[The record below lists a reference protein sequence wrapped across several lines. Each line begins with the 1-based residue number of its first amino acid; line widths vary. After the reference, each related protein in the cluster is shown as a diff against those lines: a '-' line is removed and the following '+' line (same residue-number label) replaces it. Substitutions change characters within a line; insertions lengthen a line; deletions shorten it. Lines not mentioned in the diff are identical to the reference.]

1 MASRKGRNR
10 FARVVASDLSEAEQ
24 RTLVTLA
31 LSVLE
36 QRHRPGTALGRP
48 AEVTE
53 YLRLKLGD
61 RGNEVF
67 GCLFL
72 DTRHQLISAE
82 EMFQGTIDGATVYPR
97 VVLQRALNV
106 NAAAV
111 ILFHNHPSGVA
122 EPSEADRTITLKI
135 AKALALVDIRLL
147 DHLVVTCGSHV
158 SLAER
163 GWI

>member
-1 MASRKGRNR
+1 MANPKAKNR
-10 FARVVASDLSEAEQ
+10 FAKVAASDLNEAE
-24 RTLVTLA
+24 RETLVALA

-36 QRHRPGTALGRP
+36 QRHRPGLALAAP
-48 AEVTE
+48 VDVTR
-53 YLRLKLGD
+53 YLRLMLGD
-61 RGNEVF
+61 RNNEVF

-97 VVLQRALNV
+97 VVVQRALSV

-111 ILFHNHPSGVA
+111 ILYHNHPSGVA

-135 AKALALVDIRLL
+135 SKALALVEIRLL
-147 DHLVVTCGSHV
+147 DHLVVTGGSYV
-158 SLAER
+158 SLSER
-163 GWI
+163 GLI